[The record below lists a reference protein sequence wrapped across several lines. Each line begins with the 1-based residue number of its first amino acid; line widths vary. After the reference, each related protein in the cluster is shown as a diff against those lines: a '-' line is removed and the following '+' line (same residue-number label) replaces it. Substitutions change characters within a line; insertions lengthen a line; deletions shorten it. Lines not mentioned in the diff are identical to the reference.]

1 MKDISLTKF
10 GTNLHF
16 KKVTAEDLRQGG
28 SFNLVDDK
36 GEFVA
41 IVVVPASAEKRFQIQ
56 GLCGQMNA
64 ALGKE

>member
-1 MKDISLTKF
+1 MRDIPITKF

-16 KKVTAEDLRQGG
+16 KKVTPEGLKQGG

-36 GEFVA
+36 GDFVG
-41 IVVVPASAEKRFQIQ
+41 IFVVPASAEKKHQFQS
-56 GLCGQMNA
+56 LCSQMNA